1 MRKFI
6 FMLSFFVGT
15 LAAQTSKVDT
25 TSTSKLTELLLIDS
39 TRNEPRNEIA
49 IANFFPMIFQQSW
62 AGNMG
67 ALYKRHILKYKIAI
81 RAQIN
86 GNINE
91 TQRMAFDNNTLATK
105 IGDEFNNFSTGSG
118 NFNFGLGLQ
127 KSFYVQEK
135 FNMYHFIDLFKGGY
149 NYNQISVNSISEVNG
164 ANGKTILSFV
174 RYETGQSSI
183 SYSMNYGLGVNY
195 NFNHHFSAQIETYIG
210 GSYNSVTM
218 INQRKTIELNIASNS
233 YYISQFDETK
243 TPEYTTTNFN
253 LTPITTLYFS
263 YKF

>member
-1 MRKFI
+1 MRKLF

-15 LAAQTSKVDT
+15 LEAQISMFDT
-25 TSTSKLTELLLIDS
+25 TSTSKLTELLLKDS
-39 TRNEPRNEIA
+39 TKYEPRNEIA
-49 IANFFPMIFQQSW
+49 IANFFPMIFQQTW
-62 AGNMG
+62 AGSMG
-67 ALYKRHILKYKIAI
+67 AIYKRHILKYKIAI

-105 IGDEFNNFSTGSG
+105 IGDEFNNFITGSD

-127 KSFYVQEK
+127 KSFYLQDK
-135 FNMYHFIDLFKGGY
+135 FNMYHFIDLFRGGY

-174 RYETGQSSI
+174 RYETGQSSV
-183 SYSMNYGLGVNY
+183 SYSMNYGLGLNY
-195 NFNHHFSAQIETYIG
+195 NFNHHFSAQIETSIG
-210 GSYNSVTM
+210 GNYNSVTT
-218 INQRKTIELNIASNS
+218 INQRKTIELNIATNS
-233 YYISQFDETK
+233 YYISQLDETK
-243 TPEYTTTNFN
+243 MPEYKMTNFN